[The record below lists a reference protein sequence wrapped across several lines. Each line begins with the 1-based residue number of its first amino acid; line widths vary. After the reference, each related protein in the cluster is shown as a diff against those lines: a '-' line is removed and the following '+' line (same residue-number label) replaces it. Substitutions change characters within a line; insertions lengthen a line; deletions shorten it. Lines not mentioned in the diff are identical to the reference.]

1 MPEDY
6 LTPATGNVRIL
17 AEPIIAKDLKPG
29 DLFSMAGPE
38 HWGVFDRDIPNF
50 SGLLP
55 VGEKVYIRTN
65 APVENAPDGD
75 AIVYRITII
84 KE

>member
-17 AEPIIAKDLKPG
+17 AEPCLGKDLKPG
-29 DLFSMAGPE
+29 ELFSVMPPSY
-38 HWGVFDRDIPNF
+38 WDQFDRMD
-50 SGLLP
+50 G
-55 VGEKVYIRTN
+55 VGERVYIRTN
-65 APVENAPDGD
+65 TPCPIGQEYEP
-75 AIVYRITII
+75 IYRITII